1 MQKNNTT
8 KIEAQGGEI
17 ITRNTYGDVAIIPK
31 NLVKKY
37 QAYMKAGCDE
47 CIDELVASLPAM
59 SQYAADGTV
68 IPQGKKVKVT
78 LPDGEQ
84 AEYSTD
90 SVEYKN
96 LYSSGKLANVV
107 KDKVT
112 GEDTYVMPS
121 LKEVEIVGK
130 ATGAAR
136 DMIDTKKSYSKEQY
150 IKEKLPAFAGS
161 LGVTADN
168 LGGNAEGYK
177 RTINTKVA
185 ENIFKRKPNAKEKDL
200 TPYELGVINNSDL
213 AYKLKPDILD
223 RFEQGWLSVGN
234 AGSPVEFKNPNLTQ
248 DQARVEDTPLNI
260 LAPIEYGS
268 KAVQALYKPGYT
280 LKDAAK
286 GKANNAGVVEDMVT
300 DPLNLLGLGLIDD
313 LPKLGKAAKALSK
326 ERQIA
331 ESVENMT
338 KLETL
343 SQDAPKWLSD
353 LLSDTSLKN
362 RTIAKE
368 GNAYFNALD
377 NPESLKRLKDFSNE
391 YDVDLVSAYKR
402 AKIRWEKGMTIEG
415 HSRFKIAGDEVFK
428 DNITDAIGVST
439 YDNDFILKEY
449 LSKNKSRNRNLSEGS
464 VNYINQKADIR
475 DFHRVVWHELSHDIN
490 KDIIGNDKFTAA
502 VAKIFETDITKI
514 DRAAAEKARQM
525 SKKLYKSNW
534 KEITAKVNQSLD
546 ERIAEETAYIS
557 NPTETWAFLSTNLRQ
572 DLKSAGIIKDYNEI
586 LTLEKLDQA
595 VKNGTTIYS
604 RFEPYIKDKAE
615 FIKLFNKMTLGIGT
629 AAVTTPALKDQLNKN
644 KSIRMV

>member
-1 MQKNNTT
+1 MQKAT

-17 ITRNTYGDVAIIPK
+17 VIRNNFDDVAIIPR

-402 AKIRWEKGMTIEG
+402 AKIRWENGMTIEG

-525 SKKLYKSNW
+525 SKKLFKSNW
-534 KEITAKVNQSLD
+534 KERTAKVNQSLD

-644 KSIRMV
+644 KSK